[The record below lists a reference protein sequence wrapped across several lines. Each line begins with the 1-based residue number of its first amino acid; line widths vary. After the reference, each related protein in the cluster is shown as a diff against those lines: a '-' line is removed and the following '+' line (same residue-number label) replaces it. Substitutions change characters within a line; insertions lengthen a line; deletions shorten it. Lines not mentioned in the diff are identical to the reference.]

1 MKKYILLTSLAAVAS
16 LAAAC
21 SPVGNTGNMN
31 SNMNRANMNSANM
44 NAMNPNNSMNSNN
57 SSIGNSIAKLTTDS
71 PQDFMEA
78 AAASNMTEIEASR
91 LALQKSQNAEIKK
104 FAQMMVTDHTKAGN
118 ELKALA
124 GTKKMTMPAD
134 VTANKDTIDDLRET
148 AAASFDAAYVEA
160 MVDGHE
166 DTVAAF
172 QEQADKSAD
181 AEVKAFAAKTLPT
194 LKMHLEMIRA
204 IQAKMP

>member
-1 MKKYILLTSLAAVAS
+1 
-16 LAAAC
+16 
-21 SPVGNTGNMN
+21 
-31 SNMNRANMNSANM
+31 
-44 NAMNPNNSMNSNN
+44 
-57 SSIGNSIAKLTTDS
+57 
-71 PQDFMEA
+71 
-78 AAASNMTEIEASR
+78 
-91 LALQKSQNAEIKK
+91 
-104 FAQMMVTDHTKAGN
+104 MMVSDHTKAGT

-124 GTKKMTMPAD
+124 ATKKMTMPAD
-134 VTANKDTIDDLRET
+134 LTADKDTIDDLKAT
-148 AAASFDAAYVEA
+148 AAADFDAAYVDA

-194 LKMHLEMIRA
+194 LKAHLEQIKA